1 MEAATGAGVP
11 ATDATADLVRRDL
24 RAVWHPCTQM
34 KDHEW
39 LPMIPVAR
47 GEGVW
52 LYDHDGHRYLDAI
65 SSWWVN
71 LFGHSNPRI
80 GAAIAAQLTR
90 LEHVMLAGFTHEPA
104 IALAERLTAL
114 APAGLTR
121 CFYADNGSSAIE
133 VALKMS
139 FHCWRNAGRTRKRR
153 FVTLANSYHG
163 ETLGA
168 LAVGH
173 VELYREI
180 YRPLL
185 MDVVTVLSPD
195 AYLGEPGETAADCA
209 QRAFAEMERT
219 LARDHEELCAVIVEP
234 LVQCAGGM
242 RMYDAGYLRSLR
254 AACDRYGVHLI
265 ADEIAVGFGRTGT
278 MFACEQAGIAPDFL
292 CLSKGLTGGYLPLS
306 VVLTRDAVFD
316 AFYDE
321 YATLRAF
328 LHSHSYTGNP
338 LACTAALA
346 TLDIF
351 ATDGVIE
358 RNRTLA
364 VHLGR
369 RAAELGELRHVA
381 EVRQTGMIVAVE
393 LAREGDR
400 RRPYDWR
407 ERRGLTVYRH
417 ALAREAL
424 LRPIGNVVYF
434 MPPYVIEPTEIDAL
448 VATARDGIE
457 LATCD

>member
-1 MEAATGAGVP
+1 MAVSTELA
-11 ATDATADLVRRDL
+11 RRDL
-24 RAVWHPCTQM
+24 RTVWHPCTQM

-39 LPMIPVAR
+39 LPMIPIVR

-52 LYDHDGHRYLDAI
+52 LHDADGRRYLDAI

-71 LFGHSNPRI
+71 LFGHTNPRI
-80 GAAIAAQLTR
+80 AAAVARQLGR

-104 IALAERLTAL
+104 IELAERLTAL

-121 CFYADNGSSAIE
+121 CFYADNGSGAIE

-139 FHCWRNAGRTRKRR
+139 YHYWRNAGRAAKRR
-153 FVTLANSYHG
+153 FVTLTNSYHG

-180 YRPLL
+180 YQPLL
-185 MDVVTVLSPD
+185 MDVISVPSPD
-195 AYLGEPGETAADCA
+195 CYAREPGDDWETHS
-209 QRAFAEMERT
+209 RRMFAPMEET
-219 LARDHEELCAVIVEP
+219 LARHADEVCAVIVEP

-242 RMYDAGYLRSLR
+242 RMYHPAYLALLR
-254 AACDRYGVHLI
+254 EACDRHGVHLI

-278 MFACEQAGIAPDFL
+278 LFACEQAGVAPDFL
-292 CLSKGLTGGYLPLS
+292 CLSKGLTGGFLPLS
-306 VVLTRDAVFD
+306 VVLTGEQVYE

-321 YATLRAF
+321 YASLRAF

-338 LACTAALA
+338 LACAAALA

-351 ATDGVIE
+351 RDDDVIA
-358 RNRTLA
+358 RNRPLA
-364 VHLGR
+364 AHLGR
-369 RAAELGELRHVA
+369 RAGELAGLPHVA
-381 EVRQTGMIVAVE
+381 EVRQHGMIVAVE
-393 LAREGDR
+393 MARDGER
-400 RRPYDWR
+400 WRPFPWQ
-407 ERRGLTVYRH
+407 ERRGLRVYQHGLRH
-417 ALAREAL
+417 EAL

-434 MPPYVIEPTEIDAL
+434 MPPYVITPDEIDGL
-448 VATARDGIE
+448 VATARAGIE
-457 LATCD
+457 AATCD